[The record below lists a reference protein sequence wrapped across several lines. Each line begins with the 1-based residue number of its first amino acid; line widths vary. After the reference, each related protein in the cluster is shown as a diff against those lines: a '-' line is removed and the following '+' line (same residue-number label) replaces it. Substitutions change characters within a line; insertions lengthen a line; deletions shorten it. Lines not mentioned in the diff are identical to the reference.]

1 MNMPWLIKPVEF
13 SKQLNAIKIAP
24 LEEAWDL
31 LSGLA
36 QTDLNF
42 LETIQIDK
50 VLTEKFGGE
59 LPRSLSTQPI
69 RLAILS
75 SSTVD
80 QLLPGLRVG
89 GVRRKL
95 WVSTY
100 VTDYGQSLQEIM
112 NPLSGLHQFNPT
124 TVLIAFD
131 PFSLFGVQPLGL
143 TTESASA
150 KLASAL
156 EQVQTLWRLSQEK
169 LGCRVIQQT
178 PLPLYHPLMGNNE
191 QRLPDSPYHL
201 LRLFNA
207 RLREKADEQ
216 KIDILDINSWAAIEG
231 LKEWHNPV
239 LWHQAKQE
247 ITPAAGPMYGELV
260 GRLLAAQQGR
270 SFKCLVLDLDQT
282 LWGGVIGD
290 DGLEGIQLGQGS
302 VLGEAFSAFQRF
314 VRDLSSRGVILAVC
328 SKNNEATALE
338 PFDKHPEMILK
349 RDHIAY
355 FAANW
360 NDKASNLKMIAQAL
374 NIGLD
379 AMVFVDDNPFERNQ
393 VRSAL
398 PMVAVPEMPEDA
410 ALYPACLVSAGY
422 FEAIALTED
431 DHARSAQYQ
440 TNHARVK
447 EQASF
452 TDLTGYL
459 KSLDMEMIWG
469 YFDGLSLPRVT
480 QLINKSNQFNLTTR
494 RYSEEETKRFA
505 ANPKAVTLRC
515 RLTDR
520 FGDNGIIGIMIAVE
534 EKSGD
539 WVIDTWLMSCR
550 VLGRGVEQAM
560 MDLLVQEVSNRG
572 GQRLI
577 GLYCPTAKNDMVKD
591 HYAGLGFEPLDSDA
605 KGNSRWILKLNS
617 KKKFDYFIRL
627 EKDKV

>member
-1 MNMPWLIKPVEF
+1 MNMPWLTKPVEF
-13 SKQLNAIKIAP
+13 SKKLNAIKKAP
-24 LEEAWDL
+24 LEEAWGL
-31 LSGLA
+31 LMALS

-50 VLTEKFGGE
+50 VLTEKFGGTAP
-59 LPRSLSTQPI
+59 LGLSTQPV

-89 GVRRKL
+89 GLRRNL
-95 WVSTY
+95 WISTY
-100 VTDYGQSLQEIM
+100 TTDYGQSLQEMM
-112 NPLSGLHQFNPT
+112 NPLSGLHQFKPT
-124 TVLIAFD
+124 AVLVAFD
-131 PFSLFGVQPLGL
+131 AFSLFGVQPLGL
-143 TTESASA
+143 TLDSASA
-150 KLASAL
+150 KLEGAL
-156 EQVQTLWRLSQEK
+156 DQVQTLWRLSREK
-169 LGCRVIQQT
+169 LGCHIIQQT
-178 PLPLYHPLMGNNE
+178 PLPLYQPLMGHNE

-201 LRLFNA
+201 LRVFNA
-207 RLREKADEQ
+207 KLRESADEQ
-216 KIDILDINSWAAIEG
+216 KVDILDINSWAAMEG

-239 LWHQAKQE
+239 FCHQAKQE
-247 ITPAAGPMYGELV
+247 VSPTAGPMYGELV

-302 VLGEAFSAFQRF
+302 GIGEAFSAFQRF
-314 VRDLSSRGVILAVC
+314 ARDLSSRGVILAVC
-328 SKNNEATALE
+328 SKNNEAAALE

-360 NDKASNLKMIAQAL
+360 NDKASNLKMIAKAL

-422 FEAIALTED
+422 FEAISLTED
-431 DHARSAQYQ
+431 DRARSAQYQ
-440 TNHARVK
+440 ANHTRIK
-447 EQASF
+447 EQGAF
-452 TDLTGYL
+452 TDLTEYL
-459 KSLDMEMIWG
+459 KSLDMELVWG
-469 YFDGLSLPRVT
+469 HFDGLSLPRVT

-494 RYSEEETKRFA
+494 RYSEEETKKFA
-505 ANPKAVTLRC
+505 TNPKAVTLRC
-515 RLTDR
+515 RLIDR

-534 EKSGD
+534 DKSGD
-539 WVIDTWLMSCR
+539 WLIDTWLMSCR

-560 MDLLVQEVSNRG
+560 MDLLAQEVSGRDG
-572 GQRLI
+572 KRLI
-577 GLYCPTAKNDMVKD
+577 GLYCPTAKNEMVKD
-591 HYAGLGFEPLDSDA
+591 HYAGLGFEAVDLDA
-605 KGNSRWILKLNS
+605 LGNSRWALKLES
-617 KKKFDYFIRL
+617 KKKFDYFVRL
-627 EKDKV
+627 EKDKS